1 MKNQI
6 CITVTHVSGSRQ
18 LAIQISTVKAI
29 ATFIGLAMLVA
40 IVYPWWLNHFNHQLV
55 QSNQSLKQTEQQLL
69 TSNEQLNTQQQNLQ
83 QLIEQQQAQ
92 LSLSENQLDTLFA
105 QVNFPQAEVFAQP
118 AKFYDASNQLA
129 LRQAMLQLVPNGRPV
144 DYNRVTSS
152 FGQRVHPV
160 HKKKHNHTGID
171 VHAVIGTPVVTTAD
185 GVVST
190 TQNSSSGFGKLIKVN
205 HGMGFVTYYGHLNK
219 IGVKKGQVVSKGEII
234 GYSGNTGRSTG
245 PHLHYEVRYGNKP
258 VEPAH
263 FILMSLHNYDVQLAK
278 IKEIPWE
285 SLTTNMQKRML
296 APKPPSS
303 PLIVTLTEPSLLTGA
318 CTSTGICQG
327 ASSVMAP

>member
-1 MKNQI
+1 M
-6 CITVTHVSGSRQ
+6 THVSGSRQ
-18 LAIQISTVKAI
+18 LSIQISTIKAI
-29 ATFIGLAMLVA
+29 ATFIALTMLIA
-40 IVYPWWLNHFNHQLV
+40 LVYPWWLNHFNNQLV
-55 QSNQSLKQTEQQLL
+55 ERNQILKQTEQQLL
-69 TSNEQLNTQQQNLQ
+69 TSNKQLNKERIELD
-83 QLIEQQQAQ
+83 QLIEQQQDT
-92 LSLSENQLDTLFA
+92 LSLSEHQLDTLFA
-105 QVNFPQAEVFAQP
+105 QVNFPQADVFAQP

-129 LRQAMLQLVPNGRPV
+129 LRQAMLQLLPNGRPT
-144 DYNRVTSS
+144 DYTRVTSS

-171 VHAVIGTPVVTTAD
+171 VHAPIGTPVISTAD
-185 GVVST
+185 GVVSA

-219 IGVKKGQVVSKGEII
+219 IGVKRGQVVSKGEVI
-234 GYSGNTGRSTG
+234 GRTGNTGRSTG

-258 VEPAH
+258 LEPAY
-263 FILMSLHNYDVQLAK
+263 FILMNLNNYDTQLAK

-303 PLIVTLTEPSLLTGA
+303 PLIVTLTEPSLSTAA
-318 CTSTGICQG
+318 CTSTGICLG